1 MSSSARTGAVRP
13 GGAGRGGEGELAP
26 VVSSRARVGSKQQE
40 DAGGTVG
47 GGAQG
52 PRTEHRVG
60 AETHVHSSPCQA
72 LRQPGRLPLSHPPRT
87 KPAGVASIQP
97 AWPGAAGTGGR
108 SAAQQAPPHIP
119 RPWPVLRRGA
129 GRPPR
134 RARFARDHLTWQGKQ
149 EVGGGLAGGEA
160 RSGKLGVSGLQNPR
174 LSPPRPPGPPQCYS
188 CQSLHSGEGC
198 SRVQSCLPGRAVCKT
213 LISQG
218 DTGEP
223 LPRGLED
230 SSPPPPPPLRVTHP
244 LHCPSHQGL
253 VL

>member
-1 MSSSARTGAVRP
+1 MAWGRRHRGPLCSPAGPAPHTQALASP
-13 GGAGRGGEGELAP
+13 EEGRGEA
-26 VVSSRARVGSKQQE
+26 
-40 DAGGTVG
+40 
-47 GGAQG
+47 
-52 PRTEHRVG
+52 
-60 AETHVHSSPCQA
+60 
-72 LRQPGRLPLSHPPRT
+72 
-87 KPAGVASIQP
+87 
-97 AWPGAAGTGGR
+97 
-108 SAAQQAPPHIP
+108 
-119 RPWPVLRRGA
+119 
-129 GRPPR
+129 PR

-160 RSGKLGVSGLQNPR
+160 RPGELGVSGLQNPR

-198 SRVQSCLPGRAVCKT
+198 SRVQSCPPGRAVCKT

>member
-1 MSSSARTGAVRP
+1 MAWGRRHRGPLCSPAGPAPHTQALASP
-13 GGAGRGGEGELAP
+13 EEGRGEA
-26 VVSSRARVGSKQQE
+26 
-40 DAGGTVG
+40 
-47 GGAQG
+47 
-52 PRTEHRVG
+52 
-60 AETHVHSSPCQA
+60 
-72 LRQPGRLPLSHPPRT
+72 
-87 KPAGVASIQP
+87 
-97 AWPGAAGTGGR
+97 
-108 SAAQQAPPHIP
+108 
-119 RPWPVLRRGA
+119 
-129 GRPPR
+129 PR

-160 RSGKLGVSGLQNPR
+160 RPGELGVSGLQNPR
-174 LSPPRPPGPPQCYS
+174 LRPPRPPGPPQCYS

-198 SRVQSCLPGRAVCKT
+198 SRVQSCPPGRAVCKT

-230 SSPPPPPPLRVTHP
+230 SSPPPPLRVTHP